1 MLEEDVVV
9 QVLVEEVEV
18 TIEGESIV
26 GVVLVI
32 TISVSSEVAV
42 AEASSSVII
51 VGVGRSII
59 KGSFS
64 NICPCL
70 ANAATEKDDTS
81 FWMIRSR

>member
-51 VGVGRSII
+51 VGRSII
-59 KGSFS
+59 RGSFS

-81 FWMIRSR
+81 F